1 MLDTTAGATDADLIS
16 AVRRGDLD
24 AYGRLFDRHRE
35 AALRMARQLVRGP
48 DADDLV
54 AESFVRVMTILQDG
68 KGPDEAF
75 RAYLLT
81 AIRRLHVDRIR
92 SGSKVRSTDD
102 DFVLDRTVEFV
113 DPAEMRFEQSAAAAA
128 FSSLPERWQLVLWH
142 LDVEG
147 QKPADVA
154 PLLGMSANSVSALA
168 YRAREGLR
176 QAYLQGHLAPTLH
189 DGCART
195 TGMLGAYVRHG
206 LSARDTGRVE
216 EHLDEC
222 SRCAGLHLEL
232 AEVNSHLSGVLGPA
246 VLAAAFA
253 GYAASGAGAGAGA
266 GIASVA
272 GAKLLAVEAV
282 KVAIAPVKIAGT
294 AIAGAG
300 AQGVVAAAVVT
311 SVATAGTVAVT
322 TDFGGSGDRSV
333 SAAGPAVAGRAGD
346 PEPDRSAPT
355 PVDTTPSPEPTLSPP
370 TLLPTATPEPTVP
383 TPPEPSQDQ
392 PTEPEP
398 SDAEPSDAEP
408 SPDADDDIADMRSTP
423 SSPEPASPEPV
434 PVLPTDYGIGAV
446 AITDD
451 DSVLQRRFTIPV
463 TAANAGRAAD
473 QRVTLSMQ
481 FTRAVRFRGVVSA
494 GWDCGG
500 AVRNQVVRTLTCTT
514 VLPAG
519 QGTTFVAKAQ
529 GLRPAGTISIAADG
543 DPRPDDNSVTFQA
556 DPYLLVL

>member
-1 MLDTTAGATDADLIS
+1 MLDATAGTTDADLIS
-16 AVRRGDLD
+16 AVRGGHLD

-35 AALRMARQLVRGP
+35 AAARMARQLVRGP

-81 AIRRLHVDRIR
+81 AIRRLHIDRIR

-102 DFVLDRTVEFV
+102 DAVLDRTVEFV
-113 DPAEMRFEQSAAAAA
+113 DPAEVRFEHSAAATA

-147 QKPADVA
+147 QKPADIA

-216 EHLDEC
+216 QHLDEC

-246 VLAAAFA
+246 LLGAAFA
-253 GYAASGAGAGAGA
+253 GYAASGAGAGVGA

-311 SVATAGTVAVT
+311 SVATAGTVAAT
-322 TDFGGSGDRSV
+322 TNFGGSGDTSV
-333 SAAGPAVAGRAGD
+333 SSPGPAVAGRAGGG
-346 PEPDRSAPT
+346 EPDPSTPRPSDGSVPSEVPVPSPQPSLPT
-355 PVDTTPSPEPTLSPP
+355 PISLPTPSPEPT
-370 TLLPTATPEPTVP
+370 EPTQAQA
-383 TPPEPSQDQ
+383 S
-392 PTEPEP
+392 EPEP
-398 SDAEPSDAEP
+398 SEPEP
-408 SPDADDDIADMRSTP
+408 SPDADEKEADEEAVLTSPDQTQ
-423 SSPEPASPEPV
+423 PEPEPG
-434 PVLPTDYGIGAV
+434 PVLPTDYGIGGV

-451 DSVLQRRFTIPV
+451 DSLLQRRFTIPV
-463 TAANAGRAAD
+463 TATNGGRAAD

-481 FTRAVRFRGVVSA
+481 FTHDVRFRGVVSA
-494 GWDCGG
+494 GWDCGD

-519 QGTTFVAKAQ
+519 QGTTFVAKVK
-529 GLRPAGTISIAADG
+529 GLRPAGTISIAAEG
-543 DPRPDDNSVTFQA
+543 DPRPDDNTVAFRA